1 MIHRPKPIEGD
12 AIPPPDVRRLLTQ
25 MGIPPDV
32 KRRLAQMSCLDSL
45 LPSKKKEG
53 DFVDFKG
60 SSSEWDIFRFEFF
73 LSTKPTVIKKE
84 DEEEELDDLR
94 RKGLVALIHTAAEYN
109 DEPALQRT
117 LLEVRR
123 SSQRSIINSTDWAG
137 ETALHKVAQFDC
149 FECAKVLLEK
159 DADIEAL
166 DTNGE
171 LPLHKAA
178 REGSLR
184 VLDLLLRAGERT
196 DCCED
201 CRLQQNNIQKT
212 KENWWRSS
220 WLYYFLFVQCRG
232 KAPAVRRKGLYVN
245 RKDFKGETALHKAA
259 VVDQNEKAV
268 ELLLMD
274 EKRRCKKDEAL
285 NKRNLAGQT
294 PCHLAAYLSGD
305 SMLKY
310 LVEKRGA
317 RYKAGMLAS
326 EDLAV
331 RTSIFFAFFF
341 VGCLGML
348 VIYLIWLKSDNK
360 SVWNTKSNNCDPWYQ
375 LPKDK
380 GSNKGGLML
389 QPNWV
394 LFYGVFL
401 FMVVKFFVETQALPA
416 LLFVWFWYKA
426 HATKKGAAEA
436 TNTEAIHDVEL
447 APAAADAAVTTA
459 NPMQCAQRPCKEA
472 ITSVAALESSLSE
485 SVDGVNASKHD
496 QGLVALWERRFDPNL
511 LILKKWRIQ
520 QFQSDLKKSY
530 KYHHWD
536 FFIQPEYIFLYIQI
550 VYSIVSLGLMMDR
563 MLREGG
569 GSLSGLDL
577 YVNIFA
583 RVVNSAV
590 PSTVFSLFKM
600 VIFDRRWVQIRHAQ
614 SIVGSS
620 LGLAWVMLLAAPV
633 LVIVPP
639 LITHVV
645 PGIFMFIWL
654 VVALAIVYYFIR
666 RLYRVLYPFEIHAI
680 FRPSKEKPAT
690 PVTPVTTGQLLR
702 LHYGGGWLFD
712 SQEFFKSDENRVV
725 TESDFSQYVYFH
737 PRLPLYRYFFWFL
750 LEIYTRFAFILLIQ
764 VLYDYVSIAIYM
776 DGGSTYSFAL
786 RKTYDLRSQSHCY
799 ATKAGKTFDKALG
812 VLLGS
817 SS

>member
-1 MIHRPKPIEGD
+1 MIRPSFEGGD
-12 AIPPPDVRRLLTQ
+12 AIPPTSGG
-25 MGIPPDV
+25 GIPPDV
-32 KRRLAQMSCLDSL
+32 KRRLAQMACLDSL
-45 LPSKKKEG
+45 LPRVA
-53 DFVDFKG
+53 DNVDF
-60 SSSEWDIFRFEFF
+60 SERDILRFDGF
-73 LSTKPTVIKKE
+73 LETPPTLIEKDE
-84 DEEEELDDLR
+84 DEELDDLRKKYDLR

-117 LLEVRR
+117 LREIGP
-123 SSQRSIINSTDWAG
+123 SSLQSIINSTDWAG

-149 FECAKVLLEK
+149 FECAKVLLEHG
-159 DADIEAL
+159 ADIEAL

-184 VLDLLLRAGERT
+184 VLDLLLREGEKT

-212 KENWWRSS
+212 KESWWRSS

-259 VVDQNEKAV
+259 VVNQNEKAV
-268 ELLLMD
+268 ELLLSD
-274 EKRRCKKDEAL
+274 ERRRCKKDEAL

-348 VIYLIWLKSDNK
+348 VIYLIWLKSDYK
-360 SVWNTKSNNCDPWYQ
+360 SVWNTRRRRCDLWYQ
-375 LPKDK
+375 LPNNE
-380 GSNKGGLML
+380 GELEGGLML

-436 TNTEAIHDVEL
+436 TNTEAIHDLEL
-447 APAAADAAVTTA
+447 ATPTADAAVTTA
-459 NPMQCAQRPCKEA
+459 NPMQCAQRHCEEA
-472 ITSVAALESSLSE
+472 PTSVAALKPSSSE
-485 SVDGVNASKHD
+485 DFDSVNTNKNDR
-496 QGLVALWERRFDPNL
+496 GLVALWEQRFDPNL
-511 LILKKWRIQ
+511 LILKQWRIQ

-536 FFIQPEYIFLYIQI
+536 FFIQPEYIFLYIQT
-550 VYSIVSLGLMMDR
+550 VYSIVSLGLMMNR
-563 MLREGG
+563 MLKEGG

-577 YVNIFA
+577 YIHIFA
-583 RVVNSAV
+583 RIVNSAV

-620 LGLAWVMLLAAPV
+620 LGLAWVMFLAAPV

-666 RLYRVLYPFEIHAI
+666 RLYRVLYPFEIHAM
-680 FRPSKEKPAT
+680 FRASKEKP
-690 PVTPVTTGQLLR
+690 VTTSQLLR

-712 SQEFFKSDENRVV
+712 SHEFFKSDENRVV

-786 RKTYDLRSQSHCY
+786 RKTYDLRSQSRCY
-799 ATKAGKTFDKALG
+799 ANKADKTFDKALG